1 MIWALAFI
9 GLSLSLILT
18 LYIADIMKKAGIVG
32 KDIHKLDKPEIPE
45 MGGIAILISLS
56 VALAPVLTG
65 NLPTVLLVFLL
76 FGVVGIIDDLTN
88 LRQSH
93 KVLLSLLVSLP
104 LLSLK
109 ISKDINLLLFTINLK
124 TLYYLFAV
132 LFVTA
137 SANLVNMLAGFNGL
151 EVGTSAIA
159 LLFLGMITSGDA
171 RIVAFVGFAV
181 ALGFLWWNRY
191 PAKIFPG
198 DTGTLS
204 LGALIGLVGILGK
217 VEIFAAILLVPHMID
232 FLLKTK
238 IKFKGRPLGRTE
250 ILEDGTLKAP
260 PYLSFLGLIMRAK
273 RVKEYELVAIVWAI
287 ETILGFFVLLLHQSL

>member
-1 MIWALAFI
+1 MIWALVFI
-9 GLSLSLILT
+9 GLSLSLVLT
-18 LYIADIMKKAGIVG
+18 PYVADLMKKAGIVG
-32 KDIHKLDKPEIPE
+32 KDIHKLHKPEVAE
-45 MGGIAILISLS
+45 MGGVVILISLPL
-56 VALAPVLTG
+56 ALI
-65 NLPTVLLVFLL
+65 PTLDNTLSKVMLIFLL
-76 FGVVGIIDDLTN
+76 FGLVGILDDLTN

-104 LLSLK
+104 VLSLD
-109 ISKDINLLLFTINLK
+109 ISKELNLLIFTINLK

-132 LFVTA
+132 LFLTG

-159 LLFLGMITSGDA
+159 LLFLGLITSSNA
-171 RIVAFVGFAV
+171 QILAFVSFGV

-191 PAKIFPG
+191 PARVFPG

-217 VEIFAAILLVPHMID
+217 VEVFAAILLVPHALD

-238 IKFKGRPLGRTE
+238 IRFKGRPLGRTE

-260 PYLSFLGLIMRAK
+260 PYLSFLGLIMRVK
-273 RVKEYELVAIVWAI
+273 RVREYELVAIVWAI
-287 ETILGFFVLLLHQSL
+287 EVTLGFVVLLLHQLL